1 MWDVLRIHTVSV
13 IKASFPACLLR
24 SSLIWILRNER
35 TLCCRCIYSWAE
47 RSSWFNLLLWEHVH
61 LLQGFC
67 GFGRGVCQISC
78 SGQSQTAWSPNSDL
92 MKQSLISG
100 DAHNVLVLKKPQT
113 TTSKLSYSSA
123 HHIVRM
129 NVLSFQTSWDAIM
142 VLSRV
147 VLKTTDDFNQNL
159 HWQLDKILNRRV
171 EKKKNIRNLGHVYD
185 TLGHCWWWVP
195 HV

>member
-1 MWDVLRIHTVSV
+1 MWGVLRIHTVSI

-35 TLCCRCIYSWAE
+35 TLCCHCIYSWAE

-100 DAHNVLVLKKPQT
+100 DAHNVLVLKKIQPPPNFPT
-113 TTSKLSYSSA
+113 ALRIILSEWMFSA
-123 HHIVRM
+123 FKPREMQLWFFH
-129 NVLSFQTSWDAIM
+129 VLFWRRLMILIKTCTDSWT
-142 VLSRV
+142 RYWTGGW
-147 VLKTTDDFNQNL
+147 K
-159 HWQLDKILNRRV
+159 
-171 EKKKNIRNLGHVYD
+171 KKKNIRNLGHVYD

>member
-1 MWDVLRIHTVSV
+1 MWGVLRIHTVSI

-47 RSSWFNLLLWEHVH
+47 HSSWFNLLLWEHVH

-78 SGQSQTAWSPNSDL
+78 SGQSQTAWFPNSDL

-100 DAHNVLVLKKPQT
+100 DAHNVLVLKKKSPNNHLQT
-113 TTSKLSYSSA
+113 FLQLCASYCQNECSQLSNL
-123 HHIVRM
+123 VRY
-129 NVLSFQTSWDAIM
+129 NYGSFTCCFE
-142 VLSRV
+142 
-147 VLKTTDDFNQNL
+147 DD
-159 HWQLDKILNRRV
+159 
-171 EKKKNIRNLGHVYD
+171 
-185 TLGHCWWWVP
+185 WWF
-195 HV
+195 